1 MLWVSLMIAIFMA
14 GQTVLST
21 SIQATVS
28 FPLEIWLA
36 ASKIAGLLN
45 DYIPDGKEK
54 LYQLMN
60 E

>member
-1 MLWVSLMIAIFMA
+1 MA

-28 FPLEIWLA
+28 FPLEMWL
-36 ASKIAGLLN
+36 ASKIAGLLKN